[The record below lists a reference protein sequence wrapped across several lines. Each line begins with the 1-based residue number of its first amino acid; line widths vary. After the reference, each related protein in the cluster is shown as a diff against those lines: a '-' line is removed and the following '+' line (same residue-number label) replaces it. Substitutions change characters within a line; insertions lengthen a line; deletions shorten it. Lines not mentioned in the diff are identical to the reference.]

1 MKLYTLR
8 NNKGVAHSYHNNK
21 RDAIAEL
28 KVFLMLEG
36 SKKGR
41 KRNTVIFNDGTV
53 WAIEESVAR

>member
-8 NNKGVAHSYHNNK
+8 NNKGITQSIHSNK
-21 RDAIAEL
+21 RDAIEDL
-28 KVFLMLEG
+28 KVLLMLEG

-53 WAIEESVAR
+53 WAIQESVAR